1 MAVLHRSSRSSSV
14 PSYRQYQSQQN
25 ILRSYYSDENRGQ
38 IEGHR
43 SGRSSVI
50 EFDVNRQVS
59 VEKTQSRGG
68 RVARRPRESSGR
80 KELRL
85 PVLDCSAR

>member
-1 MAVLHRSSRSSSV
+1 MAALQRSSRSSSIS
-14 PSYRQYQSQQN
+14 SYRQYQSPQN

-43 SGRSSVI
+43 SGESSVI
-50 EFDVNRQVS
+50 EFDVDRQVS
-59 VEKTQSRGG
+59 VEKMQSRGG
-68 RVARRPRESSGR
+68 RVARWPWESSGR